1 MLKLAGH
8 INNSLVNSPQ
18 NGYKPQLDSSDDQYS
33 IEKGYFYSH
42 KGPKVGFIAYEINVP
57 TYRKG
62 AARKLIGKFYGKTR
76 RK

>member
-1 MLKLAGH
+1 MLKLDGH
-8 INNSLVNSPQ
+8 INSLVNSPQ
-18 NGYKPQLDSSDDQYS
+18 NGYNLQLESSDDQYS
-33 IEKGYFYSH
+33 IEKGYFYSY

-62 AARKLIGKFYGKTR
+62 AASKLIGKFYGKTR

>member
-1 MLKLAGH
+1 MLKLDGH
-8 INNSLVNSPQ
+8 INSLVNSPQ
-18 NGYKPQLDSSDDQYS
+18 NGYNLQLDSSDDQYS

-42 KGPKVGFIAYEINVP
+42 KGPKVGYIAYEINVP

-62 AARKLIGKFYGKTR
+62 AARKLIGKFYDKTR